1 MCNLS
6 LSIAEKNLAIGEQKG
21 IINAFVRI
29 VAGKMESTKCSF
41 EEAIKGLPI
50 SASEIEQVKVRLG
63 ID

>member
-1 MCNLS
+1 MCDLS
-6 LSIAEKNLAIGEQKG
+6 LGVEQKG
-21 IINAFVRI
+21 AIKMLVRI
-29 VAGKMESTKCSF
+29 VSDKMESANCSF